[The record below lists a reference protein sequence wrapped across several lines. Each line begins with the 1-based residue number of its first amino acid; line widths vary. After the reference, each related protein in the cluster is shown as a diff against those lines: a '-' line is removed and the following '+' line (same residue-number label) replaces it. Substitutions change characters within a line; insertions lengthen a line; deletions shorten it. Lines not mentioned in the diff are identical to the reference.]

1 MQDLA
6 EKADLSINYVS
17 LLERGESTP
26 ALVIFIDVVKALS
39 VTSDIILIDVL
50 NTGYQPQNT
59 QLSGRITTQSPGGS
73 SGYFS
78 VVETKIR
85 NAECCKS

>member
-26 ALVIFIDVVKALS
+26 ALDIFIDIVKALS

-50 NTGYQPQNT
+50 NTGYHPQNT
-59 QLSGRITTQSPGGS
+59 QLSGRITTQSPEDHRDI
-73 SGYFS
+73 FLL
-78 VVETKIR
+78 
-85 NAECCKS
+85 